1 MTSDV
6 TERFF
11 RSTGAAT
18 FSQVWRVGVAIGIQ
32 FLLRRWVPSD
42 DWGLYEWVLP
52 VFFILGGLRDLGLV
66 YHVVRVKPRPYGNLL
81 ALELGW
87 GGALVVATAIC
98 AGWIARGVTD
108 PHLETESV
116 IRAMTLFLF
125 FEGIASVPR
134 IYFDA
139 ELQVGRT
146 VLPEIL
152 RNIVFAIT
160 SVSLALLGYGVWSLV
175 AGQVLS
181 AAVYAAH
188 LWIRA
193 WSAIPLRFER
203 GLTWSLVRYSLPLG
217 AIWILI
223 IMTRHV
229 DPLILGRRFPSDVI
243 GNYTFAYYLA
253 FIVML
258 TLVPAITRALYP
270 ALVAYK
276 EEPDRLFEAYRL
288 ATLLVLAIEAPV
300 AWFFFVNSEIVVR
313 IAGGEQWVTTAG
325 LLKIL
330 CFAPLIDP
338 FTRLGG
344 EILKVFHRDRLWIL
358 SSGFTLIS
366 FALAGWF
373 LTGAV
378 GPAGMAW
385 ANYLPVGG
393 IVLMTWGIYSLAPNS
408 FRSLLKD
415 VGLVYLVPVLPFLA
429 VAFFT
434 GEDRAWLRFS
444 LSFGALGV
452 AFGLYAWR
460 FGRAFVGF
468 FRPPAAGL
476 AGDEASGAG

>member
-98 AGWIARGVTD
+98 AGWIAHGVTD

-160 SVSLALLGYGVWSLV
+160 SVSLALLGYG
-175 AGQVLS
+175 
-181 AAVYAAH
+181 AAATLRLA
-188 LWIRA
+188 RA
-193 WSAIPLRFER
+193 
-203 GLTWSLVRYSLPLG
+203 SLP
-217 AIWILI
+217 A
-223 IMTRHV
+223 M
-229 DPLILGRRFPSDVI
+229 P
-243 GNYTFAYYLA
+243 
-253 FIVML
+253 
-258 TLVPAITRALYP
+258 VP
-270 ALVAYK
+270 
-276 EEPDRLFEAYRL
+276 D
-288 ATLLVLAIEAPV
+288 APV
-300 AWFFFVNSEIVVR
+300 
-313 IAGGEQWVTTAG
+313 
-325 LLKIL
+325 
-330 CFAPLIDP
+330 P
-338 FTRLGG
+338 
-344 EILKVFHRDRLWIL
+344 
-358 SSGFTLIS
+358 
-366 FALAGWF
+366 
-373 LTGAV
+373 
-378 GPAGMAW
+378 
-385 ANYLPVGG
+385 
-393 IVLMTWGIYSLAPNS
+393 
-408 FRSLLKD
+408 
-415 VGLVYLVPVLPFLA
+415 
-429 VAFFT
+429 
-434 GEDRAWLRFS
+434 
-444 LSFGALGV
+444 
-452 AFGLYAWR
+452 
-460 FGRAFVGF
+460 GRT
-468 FRPPAAGL
+468 
-476 AGDEASGAG
+476 